1 MTGPEFSDY
10 LDKRGLSN
18 YQAARAIGVSEP
30 LIRKWRKKGP
40 SHLGMMALGN
50 QTVRRRIKMEMDRN
64 GNRKGDDKK
73 TTNNKFT

>member
-1 MTGPEFSDY
+1 MTGQKFSDY

-40 SHLGMMALGN
+40 SHLGLMAIGN
-50 QTVRRRIKMEMDRN
+50 QAVRRRIKMEME
-64 GNRKGDDKK
+64 KK
-73 TTNNKFT
+73 